1 MLPGIEDQHYY
12 LETQIRVP
20 SFAMSYEHSHN
31 YYEIF
36 YLRSG
41 ACTYMINNSYFN
53 LEAGDVMLIIPGDRH
68 ATRYEGRENSERII
82 LSCRQESLPEMFYE
96 RLPEVKNMLAK
107 SVKIM
112 LNQAACSHLENILER
127 MFVERDDPARLSP
140 AISYTYLLEFLLLL
154 CNRGVFSYDA
164 YVSAKELDLDIDQAL
179 KYITQNYSLPLTLE
193 GVAEQVNLS
202 PTYFSRKIRQVTGST
217 FKEHL
222 NNIRLKR
229 AIQML
234 LTNDSSI
241 TEIALVCGFNSSNY
255 FKDFFHKRM
264 GISPRQYRKQAA
276 HSNDNTADQ
285 ALASSQDQTKNG

>member
-1 MLPGIEDQHYY
+1 MLPGFEDQHYY

-41 ACTYMINNSYFN
+41 ACTYMINSSYFN
-53 LEAGDVMLIIPGDRH
+53 LEAGDVMLIAPGDRH
-68 ATRYEGRENSERII
+68 ATRYEGKENSERII
-82 LSCRQESLPEMFYE
+82 LSCRQEALPEMFYE
-96 RLPEVKNMLAK
+96 QLPEVKNILAK

-112 LNQAACSHLENILER
+112 LNQSSCKHLESILDR
-127 MFVERDDPARLSP
+127 MYVERDDPAKLSP

-154 CNRGVFSYDA
+154 CNRGVLSYDA
-164 YVSAKELDLDIDQAL
+164 YISAKELDLDIDQAL

-229 AIQML
+229 SIQML
-234 LTNDSSI
+234 LTNDNSI
-241 TEIALVCGFNSSNY
+241 TEIAMGCGFNSSNY
-255 FKDFFHKRM
+255 FKDFFRKKM
-264 GISPRQYRKQAA
+264 GVSPRQYRKQAG
-276 HSNDNTADQ
+276 HSNENSTDKIT
-285 ALASSQDQTKNG
+285 LASEK